1 VTATDNPRLRLIL
14 LLGLLAAAALGAGML
29 FMSRS
34 AATSED
40 IEAPLPPLR
49 RAAAPA
55 RPVAAPKPATPA
67 QVAAKPKPV
76 GAKAKPAAKPVPASA
91 PKPKPTVAA
100 NGLPLSIAQAL
111 TRNPV
116 VVVSLVVPNA
126 SVDEL
131 ARAEAEAGARDAG
144 AGFVTVNV
152 LDEKQGGPLAKK
164 LGVLEAP
171 AVLVYRRPDTL
182 FVQLE
187 GFADRETVAQAAANA
202 RS

>member
-34 AATSED
+34 AATSDDLET
-40 IEAPLPPLR
+40 PLPPLR
-49 RAAAPA
+49 RAATPA
-55 RPVAAPKPATPA
+55 RAVAAPKPATPA
-67 QVAAKPKPV
+67 QFAAKPKPV
-76 GAKAKPAAKPVPASA
+76 AAEAKPAPAPT

-116 VVVSLVVPNA
+116 VIVSLVVPNA

-144 AGFVTVNV
+144 ADFVTVNV

-171 AVLVYRRPDTL
+171 AVLVYRRPDML

-202 RS
+202 S

>member
-14 LLGLLAAAALGAGML
+14 LLGLLAVVALGAGMFL
-29 FMSRS
+29 MSRS
-34 AATSED
+34 AATSGELD
-40 IEAPLPPLR
+40 APLPPLR

-55 RPVAAPKPATPA
+55 RPVAAPKPAKPA
-67 QVAAKPKPV
+67 KVAAKPKPV
-76 GAKAKPAAKPVPASA
+76 ATPKPAAKPAPA

-100 NGLPLSIAQAL
+100 NGLPLSVAQAL

-116 VVVSLVVPNA
+116 VVVSLVVPDA

-144 AGFVTVNV
+144 AGFVAVNV
-152 LDEKQGGPLAKK
+152 LDEKQGGPLARK